1 MAMRRLLAIVLIAAA
16 AASCRETGDV
26 QVTSISFTGA
36 NAVPAGE
43 LKAILATRESGF
55 LPWSRKR
62 FFDRPEFD
70 RDVQRIEAYYADRG
84 YPRANVVGVDVELN
98 DAKDKV
104 AITVDINEGEPTIV
118 EAVILDGFSIPADHL
133 ERLKARLPIVEGKP
147 RDQRFIL
154 ASHDMSVGELRDHGF
169 PYGSVRVV
177 ERQGSTETR
186 VALTIA
192 ADTGPQAVFGAITI
206 EGDVSVDEDVIRREL
221 AFREGDLYQLSRI
234 TETQRRIYSLEL
246 FQFVNVTT
254 RLPEDRAP
262 QVPVVVTVAEG
273 KHRRLQLAGGYGSE
287 EKARGRINWRH
298 VNFGG
303 GARTGEVE
311 AKASSLEQGLRGSFV
326 EPYLLQRGLS
336 LRMSGSTWWAN
347 EPVYEYRSSGGRIGL
362 SKDFSRAGV
371 GGERGVRNTLS
382 ATFIQE
388 YENYTINP
396 TVLEDVTFRDELI
409 ALGLDPETG
418 RGTGTV
424 AAIELDFERNT
435 AAQPLDPRQGYLVNA
450 HIEKATPFLL
460 RGTFRYTELSGEVRG
475 YVPLG
480 SRFVWA
486 NRARSGTLAGPSA
499 ALIPFYKRYFVGGS
513 SSVRGWGRYQVSPLT
528 PAGQPIGG
536 RTMMEVSTE
545 ARFNI
550 RGKLGGVLFVDG
562 GNVWTGP
569 WEVRVSELRWAVGP
583 GIRYDTPI
591 GPMRVDIGT
600 QLNPIEGLV
609 IDGKEAKR
617 KWRVH
622 FSIGQAF

>member
-1 MAMRRLLAIVLIAAA
+1 MAIRRLLAIVLLAAT

-26 QVTSISFTGA
+26 QVTSIKFTGA
-36 NAVPAGE
+36 SAVPASE
-43 LKAILATRESGF
+43 LKGVLATRESGF

-70 RDVQRIEAYYADRG
+70 RDVKRIEAYYADRG
-84 YPRANVVGVDVELN
+84 YPRAKVVGVDVELN

-118 EAVILDGFSIPADHL
+118 ETVTLDGFSIPADHL
-133 ERLKARLPIVEGKP
+133 ERLKARLPIAEGKP

-154 ASHDMSVGELRDHGF
+154 ASHDMSVAELRDHGF
-169 PYGSVRVV
+169 PYGGVRVV
-177 ERQGSTETR
+177 ERPGSTETR

-192 ADTGPQAVFGAITI
+192 ADTGPQAVFGAITV

-246 FQFVNVTT
+246 FQFVNVAP
-254 RLPEDRAP
+254 RLPENRAP

-326 EPYLLQRGLS
+326 EPYLFQRGLS

-347 EPVYEYRSSGGRIGL
+347 EPVYEYRSSGGRIGVT
-362 SKDFSRAGV
+362 KDFSRAGV
-371 GGERGVRNTLS
+371 GGERGVRNTIS

-388 YENYTINP
+388 YENYTINQ

-450 HIEKATPFLL
+450 HVEKAAPFLL
-460 RGTFRYTELSGEVRG
+460 RGTFQYTEVSGEVRG

-545 ARFNI
+545 ARFGI
-550 RGKLGGVLFVDG
+550 RDKIGGVLFVDG
-562 GNVWTGP
+562 GNVWAGP

-591 GPMRVDIGT
+591 GPMRVDLGW

-609 IDGKEAKR
+609 VDGKEAKR